1 MLQAEKYLDLYKY
14 FIVYKTSLISQQR
27 IRDQYNDID
36 MISMSLSEITKMRMI
51 MMMRMRRLLSILD
64 DSD

>member
-1 MLQAEKYLDLYKY
+1 
-14 FIVYKTSLISQQR
+14 
-27 IRDQYNDID
+27 

-64 DSD
+64 NMRLEIKTAYLMVTRSGTVLGRMEAFKIYFI

>member
-1 MLQAEKYLDLYKY
+1 
-14 FIVYKTSLISQQR
+14 
-27 IRDQYNDID
+27 

-64 DSD
+64 NMRLGIETAYLMVTRPGTIEALITVSTMNDKVH